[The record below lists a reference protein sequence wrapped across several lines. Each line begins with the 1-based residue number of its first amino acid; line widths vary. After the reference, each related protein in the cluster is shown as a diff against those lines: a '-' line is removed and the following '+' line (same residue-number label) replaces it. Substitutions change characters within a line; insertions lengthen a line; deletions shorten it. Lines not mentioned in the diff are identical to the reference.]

1 MGVRYLLPTIAAI
14 KVFNSPTQHATSRK
28 NQSTRQARIRA
39 TRGKKTQP
47 IEGVNKIGLAREK
60 AVTEVQ
66 VEGKLGGKRRG
77 VAHPELPSKHRRV
90 SEDEVVS
97 YFSMVETGAQLH
109 QSP

>member
-1 MGVRYLLPTIAAI
+1 MGVRYLLPTVAAI
-14 KVFNSPTQHATSRK
+14 RVFNSPTQHDTSRK

-39 TRGKKTQP
+39 TRGKKNTTYRRSKQNRV
-47 IEGVNKIGLAREK
+47 GREK

>member
-1 MGVRYLLPTIAAI
+1 MPPQEKI
-14 KVFNSPTQHATSRK
+14 KVHVRQGLGQHGEK
-28 NQSTRQARIRA
+28 NTTYRRSKQNRV
-39 TRGKKTQP
+39 G
-47 IEGVNKIGLAREK
+47 REK

-77 VAHPELPSKHRRV
+77 VAHPELPSKHRRL
-90 SEDEVVS
+90 SEDEVIS